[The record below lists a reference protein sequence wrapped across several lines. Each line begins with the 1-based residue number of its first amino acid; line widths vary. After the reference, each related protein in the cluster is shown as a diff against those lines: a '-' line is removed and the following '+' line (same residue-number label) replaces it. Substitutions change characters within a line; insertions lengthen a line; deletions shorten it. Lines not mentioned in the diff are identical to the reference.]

1 MSKEISPLY
10 ILEAHKG
17 TVVSIIQPF
26 SSSDLI
32 LTLSNDKFVLL
43 WNISL
48 GNLVNEI
55 CNAAAPTK
63 LFIFQKLGF
72 LLIPKWN
79 NSFSLIDLSIFN
91 LSTKHIIDIYF
102 PENEINFPG
111 HKSWILSALELQEE
125 DKFITCG
132 RDHTIRVWN
141 ILSTNCE
148 LILDEHKE
156 NVNYII
162 EIEEGIISSCSSD
175 GFIKIWNLNDEENI
189 INDNEINDKY
199 KITFYE
205 KNKSVLSIYDGE
217 LPVFQIEKL
226 KDNCLISR
234 NESPKLKIWNYLTGK
249 LVRILDDH
257 FTNVICLKILKNGNI
272 ISGSY
277 DHTAKIWQKDKDKP
291 EVTLKGHDFTVFDI
305 CECKNGNILTASGDG
320 TIKLWDIKTKKCL
333 QTFIGH
339 TDYVVNLYCTKGNI
353 FISGSYDNCGII
365 WKTKL

>member
-1 MSKEISPLY
+1 MSKEITPLY

-17 TVVSIIQPF
+17 TIVSITQPF
-26 SSSDLI
+26 SNSDFI

-48 GNLVNEI
+48 GNLINEI
-55 CNAAAPTK
+55 CNDAAPTK
-63 LFIFQKLGF
+63 LFVFPKLGF

-111 HKSWILSALELQEE
+111 HKSWILSAIELQNE
-125 DKFITCG
+125 DKFVTCG
-132 RDHTIRVWN
+132 RDHTLRVWN

-148 LILDEHKE
+148 LILEGHKE
-156 NVNYII
+156 NVNYLI
-162 EIEEGIISSCSSD
+162 ELNDGIISSCSSD
-175 GFIKIWNLNDEENI
+175 GFIKLWNLNYDINDE
-189 INDNEINDKY
+189 NDNEI
-199 KITFYE
+199 YE
-205 KNKSVLSIYDGE
+205 KFNGFDKNKSVMAIYDGE

-234 NESPKLKIWNYLTGK
+234 NESPKLKIWNYISGK
-249 LVRILDDH
+249 LVQILDDH
-257 FTNVICLKILKNGNI
+257 YTNIICLKILKNGDI
-272 ISGSY
+272 ITGSY
-277 DHTAKIWQKDKDKP
+277 DHTAKIWKKNKEKP
-291 EVTLKGHDFTVFDI
+291 EFTLEGHDFTVYEI

-339 TDYVVNLYCTKGNI
+339 TDYVVSLHCTKGNEV
-353 FISGSYDNCGII
+353 ISGSYDNTAII
-365 WKTKL
+365 WKIKY

>member
-1 MSKEISPLY
+1 MSKDISPLY

-26 SSSDLI
+26 SSSDFI

-48 GNLVNEI
+48 GNLINEI
-55 CNAAAPTK
+55 CNDAAPTK

-72 LLIPKWN
+72 LLILKWN

-102 PENEINFPG
+102 PENEINFTG
-111 HKSWILSALELQEE
+111 HKSWILSAIELQEE
-125 DKFITCG
+125 DKFMTCG
-132 RDHTIRVWN
+132 RDHCIRVWN

-156 NVNYII
+156 NVNYLI
-162 EIEEGIISSCSSD
+162 EVDEGIISSCSSD
-175 GFIKIWNLNDEENI
+175 GFIKIWNLNYDG
-189 INDNEINDKY
+189 NDNEINNKY
-199 KITFYE
+199 YSYN
-205 KNKSVLSIYDGE
+205 KNKSVLSIYDGD
-217 LPVFQIEKL
+217 LPVFQIEKI
-226 KDNCLISR
+226 KDDCLVSR

-249 LVRILDDH
+249 LIQILDSH
-257 FTNVICLKILKNGNI
+257 FTNVICLKILKNGDI

-277 DHTAKIWQKDKDKP
+277 DHTAKIWKKGKDNP
-291 EVTLKGHDFTVFDI
+291 EATLEGHEFTVFDI
-305 CECKNGNILTASGDG
+305 SECKNGNILTASGDG
-320 TIKLWDIKTKKCL
+320 TIKLWDIKTKKCI

-339 TDYVVNLYCTKGNI
+339 SDYVVSLHSTKGNV
-353 FISGSYDNCGII
+353 FISGSYDNTAII
-365 WKTKL
+365 WTIKY

>member
-1 MSKEISPLY
+1 MSKEITPLY

-17 TVVSIIQPF
+17 TIVSITQPF
-26 SSSDLI
+26 SNSDFI

-48 GNLVNEI
+48 GNLINEI
-55 CNAAAPTK
+55 CNDAAPTK
-63 LFIFQKLGF
+63 LFVFPKLGF

-111 HKSWILSALELQEE
+111 HKSWILSAIELQNE
-125 DKFITCG
+125 DKFVTCG
-132 RDHTIRVWN
+132 RDHTLRVWN

-148 LILDEHKE
+148 LILEGHKE
-156 NVNYII
+156 NVNYLI
-162 EIEEGIISSCSSD
+162 ELNDGIISSCSSD
-175 GFIKIWNLNDEENI
+175 GFIKLWNLNYDINDE
-189 INDNEINDKY
+189 NDNEI
-199 KITFYE
+199 YE
-205 KNKSVLSIYDGE
+205 KFNGFDKNKSVMTIYDGE

-234 NESPKLKIWNYLTGK
+234 NESPKLKIWNYISGK
-249 LVRILDDH
+249 LVQILDDH
-257 FTNVICLKILKNGNI
+257 YTNVICLKILKNGDI
-272 ISGSY
+272 ITGSY
-277 DHTAKIWQKDKDKP
+277 DHTAKIWKKNKEKP
-291 EVTLKGHDFTVFDI
+291 EFTLEGHDFTVYEI
-305 CECKNGNILTASGDG
+305 YECKNGNILTASGDG

-339 TDYVVNLYCTKGNI
+339 TDYVVSLHCTKGNEV
-353 FISGSYDNCGII
+353 ISGSYDNTAII
-365 WKTKL
+365 WKIKY